1 MATTRMSCEVQ
12 LARLAKSPAP
22 VLKSSPLVGGDVQ
35 YSSERGAPDAG
46 FLLLLNHKV
55 QPQVTTDS
63 VKAVDVTACIRP
75 TSKPGQLS
83 RSRN

>member
-1 MATTRMSCEVQ
+1 MATRNMSCEVQ
-12 LARLAKSPAP
+12 LASWPKTPP
-22 VLKSSPLVGGDVQ
+22 VLKSSPLAGCDEQ
-35 YSSERGAPDAG
+35 YSSERGVPDAG

-63 VKAVDVTACIRP
+63 VKAVDVTACIRS
-75 TSKPGQLS
+75 TSKRGQLS